1 MNHKKYWDKI
11 HQKGPFCMVLSRNSP
26 ARWGGSLTLSGR
38 NVRSQSMRCAIID
51 YTEQRLGSSH
61 DVVSHSKRIIV
72 YFPAALGFWSI
83 RCWLAGEPVG
93 FPDIGFSPMLALLIK
108 AGILISVSSIT
119 ALTGTSPTKAKRSPC
134 RCISTSHGFGI
145 SLGHV
150 HLRRKSVQSVSYYAL
165 FQGWLCVLISPLSH
179 LWNAS
184 FLIDGSL
191 CTRKSH

>member
-93 FPDIGFSPMLALLIK
+93 FPTLDSHRCLRYWSKLASSSPFRPSLLSRVLPPQRQNALPADASLHPTVLAYHSATFIFGARAFNQWAITHYFKGDFVSLL
-108 AGILISVSSIT
+108 A
-119 ALTGTSPTKAKRSPC
+119 P
-134 RCISTSHGFGI
+134 
-145 SLGHV
+145 
-150 HLRRKSVQSVSYYAL
+150 
-165 FQGWLCVLISPLSH
+165 
-179 LWNAS
+179 
-184 FLIDGSL
+184 FLIFEML
-191 CTRKSH
+191 LF